1 MFAPA
6 SGQVPLV
13 HQGYWAKNVKTTSRK
28 IAKCRFREQPPN
40 ENENNSG

>member
-6 SGQVPLV
+6 SVKVPMV

-28 IAKCRFREQPPN
+28 IAKCRFREQPLN
-40 ENENNSG
+40 EYEKNSA